1 MPHSPQAKLRVY
13 FDSAKRQKKK
23 AIQVSVCTYFG
34 RHAAEIASFAS
45 KTSPRDS
52 NPRPNATFA
61 AGELK
66 SQIDSAKRQ
75 KKKSHSSTGAPSGI
89 RTRDPMRHSPI
100 GRN

>member
-61 AGELK
+61 HRAKLRVNF
-66 SQIDSAKRQ
+66 DSAKRQ
-75 KKKSHSSTGAPSGI
+75 KKKAIQVLVHLQGFEP
-89 RTRDPMRHSPI
+89 RTH
-100 GRN
+100 